1 MNTHEPSRAVLR
13 DLERIADR
21 RAEIEAVETD
31 DDGPAHGRPAAIRRL
46 LLDTLDEMEEEL
58 CLHGRRAPAVVEG
71 WRLLAQFESFGHNH
85 GGTKR

>member
-1 MNTHEPSRAVLR
+1 MTFNECPVRREPTLLELR

-31 DDGPAHGRPAAIRRL
+31 DQGLAAVRRL

-58 CLHGRRAPAVVEG
+58 CLYGRRARGVVEG
-71 WRLLAQFESFGHNH
+71 WRRLSGFESFGRNGN
-85 GGTKR
+85 GG